1 MYPKNIQEYVGNAVI
16 KHMKYRDDEI
26 TELEAILEDSG
37 IDKCKKCQKYKKE
50 TYMCNMCEA
59 DYCSA
64 CACTEIKSFR
74 SSDTYNEVTGEG
86 FSSLQ
91 FDLCNKCSSTL
102 CGLCV
107 DSKICKDC
115 TNRILPCL

>member
-1 MYPKNIQEYVGNAVI
+1 MYPKNIQEYVANAVI

-26 TELEAILEDSG
+26 AELEAILEEY

-50 TYMCNMCEA
+50 SYMCNMCVA
-59 DYCSA
+59 DYCST
-64 CACTEIKSFR
+64 CACEEMKSFR

-102 CGLCV
+102 CSLCV
-107 DSKICKDC
+107 NSRICKDC